1 MCVCGQ
7 MRLKADG
14 LRQVNLN
21 ESVSL
26 HVCFFRL
33 SKLQSRQAQNQGRC
47 EYFKNSTL
55 QENDFPSSFLHAGQI
70 ALIEKVGIWL
80 GLATLSYFLLCWLE
94 ATKIVF
100 LSREYKAG
108 ASGLGEL
115 SFYVLGAAAR
125 CYRCLREPQS

>member
-1 MCVCGQ
+1 MKVSAF
-7 MRLKADG
+7 MSAFSG
-14 LRQVNLN
+14 LVN
-21 ESVSL
+21 
-26 HVCFFRL
+26 C
-33 SKLQSRQAQNQGRC
+33 NQGKHKIKEG

-80 GLATLSYFLLCWLE
+80 GVATLSYFLLCWLE
-94 ATKIVF
+94 ATKVVF

-115 SFYVLGAAAR
+115 SFYVLGAAAW